1 MVEQLGVLLGGYR
14 IWIFNLYVSM
24 NAFYL
29 GQRVMYKSMD
39 CIVTNASIARG
50 KKYEVSP
57 VGRNQYFVV
66 GYWEIENPKTTYNG
80 QPRKEEGTN

>member
-1 MVEQLGVLLGGYR
+1 LVEQLSVLLVRYR

-24 NAFYL
+24 NTFYI
-29 GQRVMYKSMD
+29 GQQVLYKRMD
-39 CIVTNASIARG
+39 CVVTNASIARG

-57 VGRNQYFVV
+57 VGRNQYFIV
-66 GYWEIENPKTTYNG
+66 GYWEIETPKTTYNG

>member
-1 MVEQLGVLLGGYR
+1 
-14 IWIFNLYVSM
+14 
-24 NAFYL
+24 
-29 GQRVMYKSMD
+29 MYKSMD

-66 GYWEIENPKTTYNG
+66 GYWEIENPITTYNG
-80 QPRKEEGTN
+80 QPRKEERTN